1 VKPVVFGL
9 GALLGAFAWAQD
21 PAITPTTP
29 QTATP
34 KPLPEAAQLLVQMY
48 DALSRRNSLSGK
60 FQLTIPGEPTAI
72 GTFRMLKPNM
82 FEVLGVPVEVRSDGR
97 DVWQFDPATQVFDKR
112 APKPGEYPYL
122 VGYEAFF
129 GAPPEL
135 RPISTAWV
143 SLFRKEVVALNLEP
157 GEGYQV
163 RRLFVD
169 PETKLPLGWSI
180 TDATGKQ
187 ASLKVSELKVDEA
200 FTAESFR
207 WEPPRESRPTEQ
219 VELENQMITVGEIA
233 PPVQF
238 VRLDGQPFRM
248 LDYLSRSRMTLVLFW
263 HSDCPA
269 SKVAMPELQRW
280 AMTYA
285 GSELQTLSVN
295 VGDNTS
301 VWERTV
307 REWGWRLP
315 SVRADADSPAVSAM
329 RIRAFPSIYLIDREN
344 KVRGRWVGWNQR
356 AVTNLLTGMKITPGK
371 KN

>member
-1 VKPVVFGL
+1 M
-9 GALLGAFAWAQD
+9 LLGTLAWAQD
-21 PAITPTTP
+21 PAITQTTAP
-29 QTATP
+29 AKTP
-34 KPLPEAAQLLVQMY
+34 KPLPQAAELLVQMY
-48 DALSRRNSLSGK
+48 DALSRRNALTAK
-60 FQLTIPGEPTAI
+60 FQLTIPGEPSVN
-72 GTFRMLKPNM
+72 GTFRMLKPNL

-97 DVWQFDPATQVFDKR
+97 DLWQFDPATSVFDKR
-112 APKPGEYPYL
+112 PAKPGDYPYL

-129 GAPPEL
+129 GAPPEV

-143 SLFRKEVVALNLEP
+143 TLFRKEVVALNLEP
-157 GEGYQV
+157 GEGYQA

-187 ASLKVSELKVDEA
+187 ANLKVTELKVDEA
-200 FTAESFR
+200 LKPESFR
-207 WEPPRESRPTEQ
+207 WEPPRESRPSEQ
-219 VELENQMITVGEIA
+219 VELENQMITVGEVA

-248 LDYLSRSRMTLVLFW
+248 MDYLGRSRMTLVLFW
-263 HSDCPA
+263 HSECPA

-285 GSELQTLSVN
+285 GTELQTLSVN
-295 VGDNTS
+295 VGDNNS

-329 RIRAFPSIYLIDREN
+329 RIRAFPSVYLIDREN

-356 AVTNLLTGMKITPGK
+356 AVTTALTALKITPGK